1 MTSTLRSDLLL
12 ALVAGSAALAGC
24 HLFKGEFPDLP
35 PEIAQQV
42 VGQPVSGDPVTVHGV
57 DLIEVLIL
65 ALAALGLG
73 PVARLLGLLK
83 PVLRPVLRAV
93 LGRKA
98 DSPVSPSPAPQPST
112 PGS

>member
-1 MTSTLRSDLLL
+1 MNRTLRSDLLL
-12 ALVAGSAALAGC
+12 ALVAGSVALAGC
-24 HLFKGEFPDLP
+24 HLFKGDIPGLP
-35 PEIAQQV
+35 AEIAQQV
-42 VGQPVSGDPVTVHGV
+42 AGQPISSDPVMVHGV
-57 DLIEVLIL
+57 DIVEVLIL

-73 PVARLLGLLK
+73 PVARLLGLLS

-98 DSPVSPSPAPQPST
+98 DSPAPSLPQPPST